1 MSIRE
6 AAEAAQTQAMEQRRE
21 PSPAQKLKRVIDV
34 QTKEFKAVLPKG
46 MDADQF
52 ARQVLSAVKTTP
64 KLMDCFS
71 TERGQHSILFAAMQA
86 GTMGL
91 MPNTPAQEAWLLPR
105 RVKVNGNYVDECQ
118 LNIGYRGY
126 LKLIRN
132 AGGIETVY
140 AEVVREGDEF
150 EYSRGLK
157 EDVLRHVPSGDED
170 ANLTNAY
177 AVVRYT
183 NGGYQFIVLG
193 KNAIEKRR
201 DKSDSW
207 SNEKA
212 RPYSPWTT
220 ATDAMWRKSAI
231 RALVPFLELSP
242 EAYSSID
249 ADEKTFKRD
258 EDGEI
263 VTDEPT
269 WIDTIATPVSNDD
282 DVRIDLTGQE
292 LAETPKEVEAPI
304 DVIDVVE
311 EPASSDRQWLELLKV
326 LMREQMITGNGRWE
340 KVLEVTGMQPR
351 AWQDITEAM
360 AEETCKALDGSASI

>member
-1 MSIRE
+1 MSIRD
-6 AAEAAQTQAMEQRRE
+6 AAEAAQTQAVEQRKG
-21 PSPAQKLKRVIDV
+21 PTPAEKLKRAIDI

-52 ARQVLSAVKTTP
+52 GRQVLSAVKTTP
-64 KLMDCFS
+64 KLMTCFD
-71 TERGQHSILFAAMQA
+71 TDRGKSSILLAAMQA

-105 RVKVNGNYVDECQ
+105 RVSLGRDQFVDECELQ
-118 LNIGYRGY
+118 IGYRGY

-140 AEVVREGDEF
+140 AEAVREGDEF

-157 EDVLRHVPSGDED
+157 EDVLRHVPSGNESGE
-170 ANLTNAY
+170 LKFAY
-177 AVVRYT
+177 AVVRYL

-193 KNAIEKRR
+193 REAVHARR
-201 DKSDSW
+201 DKSTGYKSKYN
-207 SNEKA
+207 SS
-212 RPYSPWTT
+212 SPWIT
-220 ATDAMWRKSAI
+220 AEAAMWRKSAI

-242 EAYSSID
+242 EAHSAID
-249 ADEKTFKRD
+249 SDEKTFKRD

-269 WIDTIATPVSNDD
+269 WIDTIATPVND
-282 DVRIDLTGQE
+282 DVRIDLTEQ
-292 LAETPKEVEAPI
+292 AEAPKQVEAPM
-304 DVIDVVE
+304 DVIDVTE
-311 EPASSDRQWLELLKV
+311 EQPSPDHKWLELLKV
-326 LMREQMITGNGRWE
+326 LMREQMITGNGRWD

-360 AEETCKALDGSASI
+360 AEETCKALDSSASI